1 MGPIW
6 KILPLPTAVNPS
18 STIVCLQTRLPA
30 KPGLVT
36 LECGWLAP
44 AFGSGTCPAS
54 DKLACHPA
62 PEARRKTAA
71 SCLRKSGGKPPALQ
85 SGSRAGER
93 RFIWS
98 MAAEYRQESANP
110 MNPTEDITSI
120 GIACIKDQPG
130 AEHGFDVKSLYA
142 HLERQLRRA
151 QNPSSSLK
159 PQIPKHV
166 AQPAA

>member
-85 SGSRAGER
+85 SGCAVPISQIPAGR
-93 RFIWS
+93 IVMDDYAQFHMLTDRG
-98 MAAEYRQESANP
+98 
-110 MNPTEDITSI
+110 IT
-120 GIACIKDQPG
+120 DFLHQD
-130 AEHGFDVKSLYA
+130 FL
-142 HLERQLRRA
+142 HLENAGVIIHLDLNVHRA
-151 QNPSSSLK
+151 LLAFGD
-159 PQIPKHV
+159 HHFLDGV
-166 AQPAA
+166 G